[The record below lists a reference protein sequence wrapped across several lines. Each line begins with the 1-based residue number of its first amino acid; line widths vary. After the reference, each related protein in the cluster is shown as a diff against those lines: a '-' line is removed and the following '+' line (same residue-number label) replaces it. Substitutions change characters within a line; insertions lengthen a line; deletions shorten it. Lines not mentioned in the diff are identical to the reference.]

1 MKNVQGMFMLLKQNK
16 MKYAGRLRITRI
28 GGDEMAEYIDRQEL
42 LSVMERASN
51 WYTPNTKLGKS
62 MRLGVELVRRLVN
75 KQPVV
80 DAVEV
85 VRCEECKHR
94 GGDICP
100 MLQIIYDPEEDE
112 YTWEEFTESEC
123 FCYFGEKT
131 NKESE

>member
-1 MKNVQGMFMLLKQNK
+1 MV
-16 MKYAGRLRITRI
+16 
-28 GGDEMAEYIDRQEL
+28 EYIDRQEL
-42 LSVMERASN
+42 LTVMERASN

-94 GGDICP
+94 GREICP
-100 MLQIIYDPEEDE
+100 MLQLIYDAPEEDDGG
-112 YTWEEFTESEC
+112 WADFTESEY
-123 FCYFGEKT
+123 FCWFGEKT
-131 NKESE
+131 NKECK

>member
-1 MKNVQGMFMLLKQNK
+1 
-16 MKYAGRLRITRI
+16 
-28 GGDEMAEYIDRQEL
+28 MAEYIDRQEL
-42 LSVMERASN
+42 LTVMERASN

-80 DAVEV
+80 DAVAV

-94 GGDICP
+94 GRDRCP
-100 MLQIIYDPEEDE
+100 MLQIVYNSEEDC
-112 YTWEEFTESEC
+112 YGWEEFTMSEYFYC
-123 FCYFGEKT
+123 FGEKT